1 MLRRFLSF
9 ALVAALVAGC
19 AGSAKLSQK
28 SEEKLAS
35 GDAWKAWQLATRA
48 LDKEPGNPRA
58 QSAATAAGTAIVQDW
73 QRKIRALAEV
83 DTLQAAEEV
92 LKLSDFRLTAAH
104 YATIPVGA
112 GWPVEETALRRSA
125 ARVHYQLGQE
135 AAASKRPKKA
145 CAEFTEAS
153 RFVNDY
159 RDVGKRI
166 DRTMSDALTRV
177 AVMPFRTANEDPT
190 FGAQVAQ
197 SWHDALA
204 DAVEP
209 PNAQFTRIL
218 GDDAIRRSMSV
229 SDLDDLSRNDA
240 VRVGRRM
247 GAQRIVWG
255 TVGPV
260 KSSTDFH
267 LFRDTV
273 CRRVT
278 DKDAQGHDVT
288 HWVDV
293 PIEVVARVR
302 NVTAGIDY
310 EIIDV
315 ASGSS
320 LVHRH
325 VDRATQARVV
335 WTSYQP
341 EGDPDSYALVSESVR
356 ATNPDRAK
364 DVERRWASVAG
375 NAVTL
380 AEVLQ
385 ERKRSAT
392 APRSEH
398 DALKSFAT
406 GAAFV
411 FLQDLPPADDLAMAA
426 LQHGWDP
433 LRDDLLKLDP
443 VDDVDLGMSDDSGD
457 R

>member
-1 MLRRFLSF
+1 
-9 ALVAALVAGC
+9 
-19 AGSAKLSQK
+19 
-28 SEEKLAS
+28 
-35 GDAWKAWQLATRA
+35 
-48 LDKEPGNPRA
+48 
-58 QSAATAAGTAIVQDW
+58 
-73 QRKIRALAEV
+73 
-83 DTLQAAEEV
+83 
-92 LKLSDFRLTAAH
+92 
-104 YATIPVGA
+104 
-112 GWPVEETALRRSA
+112 
-125 ARVHYQLGQE
+125 
-135 AAASKRPKKA
+135 
-145 CAEFTEAS
+145 
-153 RFVNDY
+153 
-159 RDVGKRI
+159 
-166 DRTMSDALTRV
+166 
-177 AVMPFRTANEDPT
+177 
-190 FGAQVAQ
+190 
-197 SWHDALA
+197 
-204 DAVEP
+204 
-209 PNAQFTRIL
+209 
-218 GDDAIRRSMSV
+218 
-229 SDLDDLSRNDA
+229 
-240 VRVGRRM
+240 
-247 GAQRIVWG
+247 
-255 TVGPV
+255 V

-380 AEVLQ
+380 AQVLQ

-411 FLQDLPPADDLAMAA
+411 FLQDLPPADDLALAA

-443 VDDVDLGMSDDSGD
+443 VDDVDLGMADDPGD